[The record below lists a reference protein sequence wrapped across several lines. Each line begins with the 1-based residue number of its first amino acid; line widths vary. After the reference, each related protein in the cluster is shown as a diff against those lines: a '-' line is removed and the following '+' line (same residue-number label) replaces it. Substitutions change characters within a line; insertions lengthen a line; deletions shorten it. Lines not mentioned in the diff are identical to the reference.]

1 VRRGRGILA
10 WLVGLGLT
18 ATATRQLVALPEQ
31 CPTPRGAAI
40 DRAINAATGWFARAQ
55 HPDGTFVY
63 RYDTTAGRDLGGYN
77 WVRHAGVMLSLY
89 QASALDP
96 QAGAIAEAA
105 RPALLAHLQPTHG
118 GLALEDNASAV
129 TGGTALAAL
138 ALMQRLDVTGD
149 RTDVDRL
156 RSLGAVLVQQ
166 VAPDGSVR
174 ETIGSTPADHSPF
187 STGQVLDALV
197 HLDTRVRD
205 PRWNPAARL
214 VADYLAHHRAAREGY
229 VPDWP
234 DHWAAYAFA
243 EAGRAGPVPDDQLAW
258 VRKQLGI
265 ESVSVRWEAQR
276 TNTIT
281 DRWTRGSTS
290 LGAAV
295 GTMGEALAAG
305 ARLATTDP
313 RLADDRGWLKDR
325 VDCVAGLLVDR
336 QHDPDRLA
344 TLASGSWTRF
354 GVTQMDDQQH
364 ALSALVAVSELRR
377 TDSVLPRRSPVPRA
391 PLLVLLATVAAL
403 SPWRLARRVR
413 AAGAASQIALGATS
427 AALLA
432 VAVASGAT
440 LRALQVSVPTGVIA
454 AGLALAIGMAW
465 TAVDRPD
472 PIEADAVVA
481 VLTAVLRPDVLL
493 LALATGAG
501 GRGWVFAAGV
511 VVAGSTAMGLAQ
523 VTDRIPLVL
532 SRWLIRLTAAA
543 GLVAA
548 LALVVEGVYG
558 L

>member
-1 VRRGRGILA
+1 
-10 WLVGLGLT
+10 
-18 ATATRQLVALPEQ
+18 
-31 CPTPRGAAI
+31 
-40 DRAINAATGWFARAQ
+40 
-55 HPDGTFVY
+55 
-63 RYDTTAGRDLGGYN
+63 
-77 WVRHAGVMLSLY
+77 
-89 QASALDP
+89 
-96 QAGAIAEAA
+96 
-105 RPALLAHLQPTHG
+105 
-118 GLALEDNASAV
+118 
-129 TGGTALAAL
+129 
-138 ALMQRLDVTGD
+138 
-149 RTDVDRL
+149 
-156 RSLGAVLVQQ
+156 
-166 VAPDGSVR
+166 
-174 ETIGSTPADHSPF
+174 
-187 STGQVLDALV
+187 
-197 HLDTRVRD
+197 
-205 PRWNPAARL
+205 
-214 VADYLAHHRAAREGY
+214 
-229 VPDWP
+229 
-234 DHWAAYAFA
+234 
-243 EAGRAGPVPDDQLAW
+243 
-258 VRKQLGI
+258 
-265 ESVSVRWEAQR
+265 
-276 TNTIT
+276 
-281 DRWTRGSTS
+281 
-290 LGAAV
+290 
-295 GTMGEALAAG
+295 
-305 ARLATTDP
+305 
-313 RLADDRGWLKDR
+313 
-325 VDCVAGLLVDR
+325 
-336 QHDPDRLA
+336 
-344 TLASGSWTRF
+344 
-354 GVTQMDDQQH
+354 MDDQQH
-364 ALSALVAVSELRR
+364 ALSALVAVSELGR